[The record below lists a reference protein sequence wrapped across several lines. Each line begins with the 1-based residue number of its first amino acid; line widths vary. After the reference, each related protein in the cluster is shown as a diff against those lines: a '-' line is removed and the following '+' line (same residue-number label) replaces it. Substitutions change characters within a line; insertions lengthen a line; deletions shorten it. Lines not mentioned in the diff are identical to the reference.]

1 MRWSVPLSVLF
12 LASPAFA
19 CLVFCVSDG
28 KHVYAGNNEDW
39 SDPRTR
45 MWVVPGEGGQHG
57 RIYFGYHDGFAQGGV
72 NDAGLFFDGLALDHE
87 EVAKSDKPEFDGH
100 PGELALATC
109 TTVREVVELFEK
121 HDRQLLSDAQLFFG
135 DKTGDGVVF
144 EGNAVVRK
152 TGPYLLAT
160 NFRQSEVP
168 PKLAGCGRY
177 DGASKLLDGMKDVTV
192 DACRRILATTH
203 QEGEYPTVYS
213 NVYDLANGKIHLYH
227 FHDFDQPVVVDV
239 ATEIAKG
246 AHTVELDTLF
256 PEKFA
261 FATFRQQSDEAVAE
275 RREKE
280 RDPKVD
286 PKTFDDFVGRYLVK
300 DGEHAGFEFR
310 VRREKDKLLGDF
322 PKQDPAELIPHGG
335 DVFVCIARL
344 ERAEFTFHRDP
355 GGNVDR
361 VRIVQSD
368 VELSAE
374 RVERGT
380 DGR

>member
-1 MRWSVPLSVLF
+1 
-12 LASPAFA
+12 
-19 CLVFCVSDG
+19 
-28 KHVYAGNNEDW
+28 
-39 SDPRTR
+39 
-45 MWVVPGEGGQHG
+45 MWVVPGEGGKHG

-100 PGELALATC
+100 PGDLALATC

-256 PEKFA
+256 P
-261 FATFRQQSDEAVAE
+261 
-275 RREKE
+275 REIRV
-280 RDPKVD
+280 RDLPAA
-286 PKTFDDFVGRYLVK
+286 VGRGRRGAP
-300 DGEHAGFEFR
+300 GEGARPEGRPEDLRRLRRALPREGRGARRLRIPRPAREGQAPRGLPEAGP
-310 VRREKDKLLGDF
+310 GGA
-322 PKQDPAELIPHGG
+322 DPARGRGLRLHRP
-335 DVFVCIARL
+335 ARA
-344 ERAEFTFHRDP
+344 REFTFHRDP

-374 RVERGT
+374 RVGRGS